1 MKYVALIS
9 QRVDL
14 RLEKCAILEVEKA
27 VSIKLPL
34 PP

>member
-1 MKYVALIS
+1 MKYVVLIS
-9 QRVDL
+9 QRADL
-14 RLEKCAILEVEKA
+14 RREKYAILQVEKA